1 MSETNY
7 KIEQKGEREK
17 ADGVCCTHFSKKKL
31 RATVHILSLTS
42 KEKACFVKEC
52 GEIESETE
60 CVTMPYS
67 AVMCHINK

>member
-7 KIEQKGEREK
+7 KIERNGEKEK

-42 KEKACFVKEC
+42 NEKACFVKES
-52 GEIESETE
+52 GERESE
-60 CVTMPYS
+60 CVTMAYS